1 MQPDAEPQSEPQSH
15 AVKDAESN
23 AQRNGDAR
31 PKPHGEL
38 HLARKPS
45 PCGTGS
51 ATESRFIYGD
61 RTGGQGVG
69 IPRGGSAA
77 PADEIVSQVAP
88 RTHDTRDR
96 SCAEQ
101 APPDVVVL
109 DMRMPVMDGWEFTQR
124 YRQGTQ
130 PRGHIVVMTA
140 AIDALESAGQI
151 DVDTV
156 LAKPFDLNDL
166 LSCVA
171 QYAPPDRRPAQW
183 M

>member
-1 MQPDAEPQSEPQSH
+1 MIRQLVSTTLQEEGYEVWQAPDG
-15 AVKDAESN
+15 
-23 AQRNGDAR
+23 R
-31 PKPHGEL
+31 
-38 HLARKPS
+38 
-45 PCGTGS
+45 
-51 ATESRFIYGD
+51 
-61 RTGGQGVG
+61 
-69 IPRGGSAA
+69 AA
-77 PADEIVSQVAP
+77 LEVV
-88 RTHDTRDR
+88 
-96 SCAEQ
+96 EQ